1 MYITINWLIDHT
13 FWGVDAQ
20 RYRIVTKVCSE
31 RQKKT
36 LKPQNNNVQTK
47 KKCDNQLFLKVF
59 GWKVP
64 DIKKKTKNLCLIE
77 KEFDRAWVT
86 LLILASSPGI
96 SGSFLEL
103 TLHNVSTNSSF
114 IESVTI
120 WLNDLITFL
129 KS

>member
-1 MYITINWLIDHT
+1 ME
-13 FWGVDAQ
+13 GA
-20 RYRIVTKVCSE
+20 RY
-31 RQKKT
+31 
-36 LKPQNNNVQTK
+36 K
-47 KKCDNQLFLKVF
+47 KK
-59 GWKVP
+59 P
-64 DIKKKTKNLCLIE
+64 KNLYLIE

-96 SGSFLEL
+96 SGSVLEL

-114 IESVTI
+114 IESVTL

>member
-1 MYITINWLIDHT
+1 ME
-13 FWGVDAQ
+13 GA
-20 RYRIVTKVCSE
+20 RYK
-31 RQKKT
+31 Q
-36 LKPQNNNVQTK
+36 
-47 KKCDNQLFLKVF
+47 
-59 GWKVP
+59 
-64 DIKKKTKNLCLIE
+64 KTKNLCLIE

-114 IESVTI
+114 IESVTL